1 MSAGAIR
8 AVVFD
13 LDGTLVDT
21 EAQWARAR
29 EALTLRTGGTWCAG
43 AHEAMMGMSSTEW
56 TVHMHEEL
64 AVPLSP
70 PEILEAI
77 VEELSALF
85 RAELPLLPGALRAVD
100 AAATVG
106 PLAVASS
113 SPTALIDLVLELAGV
128 RERFATVLSSE
139 DVPRGK
145 PSPDV
150 FLEACARLGVAP
162 HQAAAV
168 EDSQAGLEAAL
179 AAGMRVVAVPSPHFP
194 PADIV
199 LARTDVV
206 LDTIEHLTA
215 AVLRGET

>member
-1 MSAGAIR
+1 MSARAIR

-29 EALTLRTGGTWCAG
+29 EALTVRTGGAWRPG
-43 AHEAMMGMSSTEW
+43 AHETMMGMSSTEW
-56 TVHMHEEL
+56 TVYMHEEL
-64 AVPLSP
+64 TVPLSP

-77 VEELSALF
+77 IDELGALF
-85 RAELPLLPGALRAVD
+85 GVKLPLLPGALQAVD

-113 SPTALIDLVLELAGV
+113 SPAALIDLVLDLAGV
-128 RERFATVLSSE
+128 REHFAAVLSSE
-139 DVPRGK
+139 EVPRGK

-150 FLEACARLGVAP
+150 FLEACERLDVAP

-168 EDSQAGLEAAL
+168 EDSEAGLEAAL

-194 PADIV
+194 PADAV
-199 LARTDVV
+199 LARADVV
-206 LDTIEHLTA
+206 LDTIEQMTA
-215 AVLRGET
+215 AVLCGET

>member
-1 MSAGAIR
+1 
-8 AVVFD
+8 
-13 LDGTLVDT
+13 
-21 EAQWARAR
+21 
-29 EALTLRTGGTWCAG
+29 
-43 AHEAMMGMSSTEW
+43 
-56 TVHMHEEL
+56 MHEEL
-64 AVPLSP
+64 TVPLSP

-77 VEELSALF
+77 VDELGALVGD
-85 RAELPLLPGALRAVD
+85 ELPLLPGALQAVD

-113 SPTALIDLVLELAGV
+113 SPTALIDLAGV

-150 FLEACARLGVAP
+150 FQEACARLGVAP
-162 HQAAAV
+162 HKAAAI

-194 PADIV
+194 PPDGV
-199 LARTDVV
+199 LARVDAV
-206 LDTIEHLTA
+206 LDTIEALSP
-215 AVLRGET
+215 AVLRGEA

>member
-1 MSAGAIR
+1 M
-8 AVVFD
+8 
-13 LDGTLVDT
+13 DT

-29 EALTLRTGGTWCAG
+29 EALTARAGGAWRPG

-56 TVHMHEEL
+56 TVYMHEQL

-70 PEILEAI
+70 PEILESI
-77 VEELSALF
+77 VDELGALF
-85 RAELPLLPGALRAVD
+85 SVELPLLPGALQAVD

-113 SPTALIDLVLELAGV
+113 SPAALIDLVLDLAGV

-150 FLEACARLGVAP
+150 FVEACARLGITPPEAV
-162 HQAAAV
+162 AV

-194 PADIV
+194 PADAV
-199 LARTDVV
+199 LARADVV
-206 LDTIEHLTA
+206 LDTIEQVTA
-215 AVLRGET
+215 TVLRGET